1 MLIGLIG
8 VGKMGRAICERL
20 METGNQLVVWNRSP
34 EKIADLK
41 GVTIASTPAEV
52 AASAEII
59 ISVLANDHATQSVY
73 FEEGGLTSISLQGKL
88 IIEICTSSPE
98 RAVELEKAVMDAG
111 GQFLESPVG
120 GTVKPARD
128 GTLLGLV
135 AGDKTA
141 FERGKPILEQL
152 TRRIEYLGA
161 VGSAS
166 AMKLA
171 VNLPLMVYWGALG
184 EAVAI
189 AMKKDISAEQAMSIL
204 VDSSGAIGAA
214 KMRCQPILDM
224 MQSSESSA
232 SNFSMFNAIKDMK
245 LMVGTAQNLGVESPI
260 IDAARRSAEDAAE
273 DGWAAHDASLLAA
286 WRSSKS

>member
-224 MQSSESSA
+224 MQSGESSA